1 MWVSRRGENFMNKIV
16 PAASPP
22 RYMQIL
28 AALRARVEAG
38 VYPLETSLPTES
50 ELCDEFA
57 ASRYTVREALRRL
70 VDQGMVHRRQG
81 SGSVVV
87 AREPQARYVHS
98 LSSLDGLFQ
107 FALDTHYDVISTEI
121 AELPAARAR
130 QVGGDAGSTW
140 SLVKGIRRTRAGGDV
155 ICFTHSYLPKRL
167 ARFVPGLPGCVGP
180 FYAHLAK
187 LAREEIIEA
196 DQDIWGERMDKEIA
210 RHLERKPGDMA
221 ICALRRYTAARGTLI
236 TSFNWHVAED
246 FFFHMKL
253 LKNL

>member
-1 MWVSRRGENFMNKIV
+1 MNKIA
-16 PAASPP
+16 PAGSPP
-22 RYMQIL
+22 RYLQIL

-50 ELCDEFA
+50 ELCDEFE

-107 FALDTHYDVISTEI
+107 FALDTHYDVISTE
-121 AELPAARAR
+121 AVELTAARAR
-130 QVGGDAGSTW
+130 QVGGETGSVW
-140 SLVKGIRRTRAGGDV
+140 SLVRGIRRTHARGDV
-155 ICFTHSYLPKRL
+155 ICFTHSYIPKRL

-180 FYAHLAK
+180 SMRISRNLRAK
-187 LAREEIIEA
+187 RSSRRI
-196 DQDIWGERMDKEIA
+196 
-210 RHLERKPGDMA
+210 RKSAANEWTGRSRA
-221 ICALRRYTAARGTLI
+221 ISSASRATWRSVRCAAIPPPAAR
-236 TSFNWHVAED
+236 
-246 FFFHMKL
+246 
-253 LKNL
+253 

>member
-1 MWVSRRGENFMNKIV
+1 MSKIA
-16 PAASPP
+16 PAGSPL

-38 VYPLETSLPTES
+38 VYPIETSLPTES
-50 ELCDEFA
+50 ELCDEFE

-107 FALDTHYDVISTEI
+107 FALDTHYDVISTE
-121 AELPAARAR
+121 AVELTAARAR
-130 QVGGDAGSTW
+130 QVGGETGSVW
-140 SLVKGIRRTRAGGDV
+140 SLVRGIRRTHARGEV
-155 ICFTHSYLPKRL
+155 ICFTHSYIPKRL

-180 FYAHLAK
+180 FYAHLSK

-196 DQDIWGERMDKEIA
+196 DQEIRGERMDREIA

-221 ICALRRYTAARGTLI
+221 VCALRRYSAARGTLI
-236 TSFNWHVAED
+236 TSFNWHVVES
-246 FFFHMKL
+246 FVFHMKL
-253 LKNL
+253 LKNLCEK